1 MYNKEK
7 NWNDE
12 HVRWEKYIWVEGSPK
27 NNNKEKH
34 EYRIDT

>member
-12 HVRWEKYIWVEGSPK
+12 HVRWEKYIWVEGSPRTTI
-27 NNNKEKH
+27 NESM
-34 EYRIDT
+34 IIA

>member
-12 HVRWEKYIWVEGSPK
+12 HVRWKTGAPPRTTINESMI
-27 NNNKEKH
+27 
-34 EYRIDT
+34 IA